1 MAGLDASGHARP
13 MNTTISSEP
22 GTSRAD
28 QPVGARPR
36 AAALMRSRHDRMLG
50 GVAAGIAGYVG
61 ADVSLIRI
69 AFVVLTLVGGLGIPL
84 YLACW
89 LLIPDEYTAQS
100 IATEFTSNRQAW
112 HD

>member
-1 MAGLDASGHARP
+1 

-22 GTSRAD
+22 GTDRAD
-28 QPVGARPR
+28 QSPASAGPR
-36 AAALMRSRHDRMLG
+36 SNALVRSRHDRMLG
-50 GVAAGIAGYVG
+50 GVAAGIASYLGV
-61 ADVSLIRI
+61 DVSVIRI
-69 AFVVLTLVGGLGIPL
+69 AFVVLAIVGGVGIPL

-100 IATEFTSNRQAW
+100 IATEFTSDMHAW